1 MCKKLLL
8 FVSLL
13 GLFLGNFNYLS
24 AEILTPLK
32 KPKLSEDEIS
42 IRISKNILKPVKKPK
57 KNNIK
62 ITTSETVKLNNI
74 KILSLN
80 IPKKKPTITGSY
92 TASKVK
98 ISKYYSKKD
107 FAIAKKAIFEMQKS
121 RWISSLK
128 IATGTSP
135 KLEFDSSKP
144 SMIPYRTMNGSKM
157 TNCNCFLAS

>member
-32 KPKLSEDEIS
+32 KPKLTEDEIS

-74 KILSLN
+74 KIL
-80 IPKKKPTITGSY
+80 
-92 TASKVK
+92 
-98 ISKYYSKKD
+98 
-107 FAIAKKAIFEMQKS
+107 
-121 RWISSLK
+121 
-128 IATGTSP
+128 
-135 KLEFDSSKP
+135 
-144 SMIPYRTMNGSKM
+144 
-157 TNCNCFLAS
+157 